1 MRSVREKIRINGWIS
16 LLDDCCFT
24 GRVRERSG
32 VVNRLDSLPVDF
44 PESERYSEDA
54 MRSLNLH
61 HGHHHH
67 HHAQSVLA
75 AVSGV
80 AK

>member
-1 MRSVREKIRINGWIS
+1 MMMPFPAIS
-16 LLDDCCFT
+16 RAT
-24 GRVRERSG
+24 
-32 VVNRLDSLPVDF
+32 LPGLQVDF
-44 PESERYSEDA
+44 LRRQRYSEFA

-75 AVSGV
+75 AMSGV

>member
-1 MRSVREKIRINGWIS
+1 MNNLRGK
-16 LLDDCCFT
+16 
-24 GRVRERSG
+24 
-32 VVNRLDSLPVDF
+32 VDF
-44 PESERYSEDA
+44 PPLQRYSETA

-75 AVSGV
+75 AMSGV

>member
-1 MRSVREKIRINGWIS
+1 MFCCRSFALRNEWIEQ
-16 LLDDCCFT
+16 LARDFAVT
-24 GRVRERSG
+24 
-32 VVNRLDSLPVDF
+32 VDLQ
-44 PESERYSEDA
+44 EHRRYSEGA

-75 AVSGV
+75 AMSGV

>member
-1 MRSVREKIRINGWIS
+1 MSSACWKAG
-16 LLDDCCFT
+16 L
-24 GRVRERSG
+24 
-32 VVNRLDSLPVDF
+32 VDF
-44 PESERYSEDA
+44 PGQERYSETA

-80 AK
+80 VK

>member
-1 MRSVREKIRINGWIS
+1 MSRQE
-16 LLDDCCFT
+16 
-24 GRVRERSG
+24 
-32 VVNRLDSLPVDF
+32 VDF
-44 PESERYSEDA
+44 LWLRRYSENA

-75 AVSGV
+75 AMSGV

>member
-1 MRSVREKIRINGWIS
+1 MTLCGKTTRAEAQRQSTFFSRSRG
-16 LLDDCCFT
+16 LT
-24 GRVRERSG
+24 
-32 VVNRLDSLPVDF
+32 LPDAGNTLIK
-44 PESERYSEDA
+44 A
-54 MRSLNLH
+54 MRSLNIH

-80 AK
+80 TK

>member
-1 MRSVREKIRINGWIS
+1 VI
-16 LLDDCCFT
+16 F
-24 GRVRERSG
+24 
-32 VVNRLDSLPVDF
+32 VVVGTAQVDF
-44 PESERYSEDA
+44 LRRRRYSETA

-75 AVSGV
+75 AMSGV

>member
-1 MRSVREKIRINGWIS
+1 VEEYGIPAFSSMKTI
-16 LLDDCCFT
+16 LLSTPESIFGT
-24 GRVRERSG
+24 
-32 VVNRLDSLPVDF
+32 VDLRR
-44 PESERYSEDA
+44 SERYSETA

-75 AVSGV
+75 AMSGV

>member
-1 MRSVREKIRINGWIS
+1 MDLLLLYDVERKTTAAKATRQWSKSGAS
-16 LLDDCCFT
+16 LT
-24 GRVRERSG
+24 
-32 VVNRLDSLPVDF
+32 LPVA
-44 PESERYSEDA
+44 EVTLIKA

-80 AK
+80 SK

>member
-1 MRSVREKIRINGWIS
+1 MTAVPRE
-16 LLDDCCFT
+16 
-24 GRVRERSG
+24 EYESG
-32 VVNRLDSLPVDF
+32 SASSIDFDSLPVDF
-44 PESERYSEDA
+44 PETERYSEVA

>member
-1 MRSVREKIRINGWIS
+1 MWQCSEFLALN
-16 LLDDCCFT
+16 T
-24 GRVRERSG
+24 GQ
-32 VVNRLDSLPVDF
+32 VDF
-44 PESERYSEDA
+44 IREERYSETA

-80 AK
+80 TK

>member
-1 MRSVREKIRINGWIS
+1 MNSACWNAG
-16 LLDDCCFT
+16 L
-24 GRVRERSG
+24 
-32 VVNRLDSLPVDF
+32 VDF
-44 PESERYSEDA
+44 PGEERYSEIA

>member
-1 MRSVREKIRINGWIS
+1 ME
-16 LLDDCCFT
+16 LLKEIACSFR
-24 GRVRERSG
+24 GRVRNHSFDVNQQSFIRPDFSKVDLQRRRS
-32 VVNRLDSLPVDF
+32 
-44 PESERYSEDA
+44 YSEIA

-75 AVSGV
+75 AMSGV